1 MHSVVQQLAH
11 ELEHS
16 REHRVVTLR
25 KRLHAFLQDAH
36 VARVEPVEKLLELPH
51 RREPTNNSSQHMEQ
65 LQHVNSEL
73 ARQRFILHL

>member
-11 ELEHS
+11 ELENS

-25 KRLHAFLQDAH
+25 KRLHALLQDAH
-36 VARVEPVEKLLELPH
+36 VAWVEPVEKLLELPH
-51 RREPTNNSSQHMEQ
+51 RREPTNNSSQNMEQ